1 MNRGGGCWTTTE
13 KTKHPLARSSKTRR
27 KKNEWDLSC
36 GVKIPSLCVTSGP
49 PPAGRPPRRGGTS
62 RPASPRIIGKIGR
75 ADRRRKEAA
84 ILHYSHIVGER
95 IGGPRLSELLPP
107 PPRYFFFS
115 SAASPHWSSPHA
127 PASCHSFV
135 SCDAFRDRNFILF
148 RFIIFFSPRISCV
161 PIRWRDSR
169 RHRETGAS
177 PPAGGTASKNNC
189 TYTIPRQLSCF
200 QLRERESWGICGAM
214 RPENY

>member
-107 PPRYFFFS
+107 PPRYFFF
-115 SAASPHWSSPHA
+115 
-127 PASCHSFV
+127 
-135 SCDAFRDRNFILF
+135 LF
-148 RFIIFFSPRISCV
+148 RRVPPLELPARPRARPLFCVVRRVPRSQFHFISIYYFFSPRISCV